1 MSALGAAV
9 FSCVWPALLP
19 VRRAAPEPSN
29 FLRKC
34 HEAVAM
40 RHFSAGMGCSGI
52 FVLQRPAPRGAFGR
66 PPAGDNALLDIV
78 TLLKQR
84 CKPASTASLLQTH
97 GSASSAVVG
106 DACGKLTSTSA
117 RPVNPADALRRTPSR
132 RHGVPVQC
140 AGSTHRLDS
149 RSLQDL
155 TRSRPAG
162 SAHANSSKKQH

>member
-1 MSALGAAV
+1 MLWGSRFQLCFGLLSAL
-9 FSCVWPALLP
+9 
-19 VRRAAPEPSN
+19 VRRPR
-29 FLRKC
+29 L
-34 HEAVAM
+34 EAVIFFVNVTKLSLCVASVQEWVV
-40 RHFSAGMGCSGI
+40 REFSFCKDPLRVELLAD
-52 FVLQRPAPRGAFGR
+52 LR
-66 PPAGDNALLDIV
+66 AGDNALLDS
-78 TLLKQR
+78 LKLPTQR
-84 CKPASTASLLQTH
+84 CKPASTTSLLQTH